1 MDAMTIWFD
10 AEDLIQF
17 FQTATRPTGIQRFSF
32 ETYRALGRQSGA
44 TGAVR
49 FCRRT
54 KSGFKPIDFPALEAG
69 ILAAADSKTPA
80 RFSSIPQ
87 PPRETRL
94 AIAARRLPL
103 HYRLPLGALARAGL
117 AAAAAGRDLCRALLR
132 PRGAPGN
139 RIGGHQFDQPGPAL
153 AFTPDDWLVNLGAS
167 WVCPYPPALL
177 ASLRGQGARLALLAY
192 DLIPELYPE
201 WCTPGTVRDFSNWLH
216 TMVPQTSLMFA
227 ISHHTAQDLTACLQH
242 RGTHLAPAALLPT
255 GSAGRQNPTAAPPLL
270 TSPYILM
277 VGTIEVRKNHAG
289 MLRVWRRLLATMPP
303 AAVPTLVLAGKTGW
317 LTTDFLQQLANANW
331 LGGKIRLIDS
341 PSETTL
347 ANLYQHCLFTLFPSF
362 YEGWGLPV
370 TESLCFGKTAV
381 ISNRASIPEAG
392 QSFCTYFDPENLTEA
407 AAAIRTLLENP
418 QQVARLEQHIAAH
431 FCPPTWEDTAATL
444 LEHLGA
450 ATPALAAG
458 GVTSPQQ

>member
-1 MDAMTIWFD
+1 MTIWFD

-32 ETYRALGRQSGA
+32 ETYRALWRQAGA
-44 TGAVR
+44 TGTLR
-49 FCRRT
+49 FCRRA
-54 KSGFKPIDFPALEAG
+54 KSGFKPIHFPALEAG
-69 ILAAADSKTPA
+69 ILAAADAKTPA

-103 HYRLPLGALARAGL
+103 HYRLPLGAMARAGL
-117 AAAAAGRDLCRALLR
+117 AATAASRDLWRAVLR

-139 RIGGHQFDQPGPAL
+139 RIGGHQFDLPAPAI

-167 WVCPYPPALL
+167 WVCPYPPKLL
-177 ASLRGQGARLALLAY
+177 TSLHSQGARLALLAH

-216 TMVPQTSLMFA
+216 TMVPQTSLMFTV
-227 ISHHTAQDLTACLQH
+227 SRHTAQDLSACLQKH
-242 RGTHLAPAALLPT
+242 GTTIAPPAILPT
-255 GSAGRQNPTAAPPLL
+255 GSHGRISQAATAPLL
-270 TSPYILM
+270 PSPYILM

-289 MLRVWRRLLATMPP
+289 MLRLWRRLLATMPE
-303 AAVPTLVLAGKTGW
+303 ASVPTLVFAGKTGW
-317 LTTDFLQQLANANW
+317 LTADLLQQLANANW
-331 LGGKIRLIDS
+331 LGGKIRFIDS

-407 AAAIRTLLENP
+407 AATIRALLENP
-418 QQVARLEQHIAAH
+418 QQVARLEQHIAAR
-431 FCPPTWEDTAATL
+431 FTPPTWDATADAL
-444 LEHLGA
+444 LNHLG
-450 ATPALAAG
+450 TQKQPGTIPARAPA
-458 GVTSPQQ
+458 Q